1 MVAKNKHVYDLNET
15 NKKKI
20 FKSVDTIINQD
31 GLVNYPTEFLN
42 SLELP
47 ELRPDNFLLKV
58 GAVVIML
65 RNIKLDYAMKR
76 DWR

>member
-1 MVAKNKHVYDLNET
+1 MAKNKHVYDLNET